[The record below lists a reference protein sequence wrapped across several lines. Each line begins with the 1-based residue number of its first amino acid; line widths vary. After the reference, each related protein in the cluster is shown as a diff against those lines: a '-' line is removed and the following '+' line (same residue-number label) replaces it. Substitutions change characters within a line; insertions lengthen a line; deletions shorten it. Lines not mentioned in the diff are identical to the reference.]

1 MRILSLLHATVIA
14 SDLAKS
20 RAFYGDILGL
30 AENPTRPNMP
40 FDGIWYDVGPEQ
52 MIHLMQLPNP
62 DTGIRRPEHG
72 GRDRHTA
79 LAIDDIDELARRL
92 QAAGIPYSQ
101 SKSGRRAL
109 FCRDPDDN
117 VLEFVEASRT

>member
-1 MRILSLLHATVIA
+1 MRILSLLHATVIS

-20 RAFYGDILGL
+20 RAFYGDVLGL
-30 AENPTRPNMP
+30 PENTTRPNMS
-40 FDGIWYDVGPEQ
+40 FDGIWYDVGPNQ

-62 DTGIRRPEHG
+62 EAGIKRPEHG

-79 LAIDDIDELARRL
+79 LAVDDIDELVARL
-92 QAAGIPYSQ
+92 QAAGLEYSL

-117 VLEFVEASRT
+117 ALEFVEI

>member
-1 MRILSLLHATVIA
+1 MRILSLLHSTLIA

-20 RAFYGDILGL
+20 RAFYGGILGL
-30 AENPTRPNMP
+30 AVNPNRPNLP
-40 FDGIWYDVGPEQ
+40 FDGIWYDVGPDQ

-62 DTGIRRPEHG
+62 DAGIQRPEHG

-79 LAIDDIDELARRL
+79 LAIDDIDELATRL
-92 QAAGIPYSQ
+92 DAAGIPYSR

-117 VLEFVEASRT
+117 ALEFMEVKA

>member
-1 MRILSLLHATVIA
+1 MRILSLLHATVIS

-30 AENPTRPNMP
+30 AENPARPDMS
-40 FDGIWYDVGPEQ
+40 FDGIWYDVGPNQ
-52 MIHLMQLPNP
+52 MIHLMQVPNP
-62 DTGIRRPEHG
+62 EAGIKRPEHG

-79 LAIDDIDELARRL
+79 LAVDDIEELAARL
-92 QAAGIPYSQ
+92 TAAGIEYTL

-117 VLEFVEASRT
+117 ALEFSEHI

>member
-14 SDLAKS
+14 ADLVRS
-20 RAFYGDILGL
+20 RAFYGGILGL
-30 AENPTRPNMP
+30 QENPARPNMS
-40 FDGIWYDVGPEQ
+40 FDGIWYDVGPDQ
-52 MIHLMQLPNP
+52 MIHLMQVPNP
-62 DTGIRRPEHG
+62 ETGLQRPAHG

-79 LAIDDIDELARRL
+79 LAIDNIDELVTRL
-92 QAAGIPYSQ
+92 EAAGIPYSL

-117 VLEFVEASRT
+117 ALEFAEVSRA

>member
-14 SDLAKS
+14 TDLTKA

-30 AENPTRPNMP
+30 PVNPTRPNMS
-40 FDGIWYDVGPEQ
+40 FDGIWYDVGPNQ

-62 DTGIRRPEHG
+62 DAGIQRPEHG

-79 LAIDDIDELARRL
+79 LAIDNIDELAARL
-92 QAAGIPYSQ
+92 QAAGITYSL

-117 VLEFVEASRT
+117 ALEFVEV